1 MEKEIL
7 IRRGEAVIQ
16 ATLYGE
22 SKAGVILCPPHPLYG
37 GNRFDA
43 RLVRIATELA
53 ANNISSLALDYHDYT
68 GGEEEVKDVLAAIA
82 YFKERAGSL
91 GLLGYSCGTAV
102 ASNAARESPT
112 KIKGIALIS
121 PIKRI
126 DKLELELSSNCPKF
140 MVYGFN
146 DSLVVG
152 DFEELY
158 LKARGKKERVA
169 LETDHFYYGFEDIL
183 AKKTTEFFARVLF
196 EDDAGQRMPGR

>member
-1 MEKEIL
+1 MVGDKDMEKEIL
-7 IRRGEAVIQ
+7 IRRGAAVIQ
-16 ATLYGE
+16 TTLYGE

-53 ANNISSLALDYHDYT
+53 TSNISALALDYHAYT
-68 GGEEEVKDVLAAIA
+68 GGGEEVKDVLAAIA
-82 YFKERAGSL
+82 YFEEKVGSL
-91 GLLGYSCGTAV
+91 GLLGYSYGTAV

-112 KIKGIALIS
+112 KIEGLALIS

-126 DKLELELSSNCPKF
+126 DNLELELGSDCPKF
-140 MVYGFN
+140 MAYGLN
-146 DSLVVG
+146 DSLVAG
-152 DFEELY
+152 DFDELY
-158 LKARGKKERVA
+158 LKARGKKERLA

-196 EDDAGQRMPGR
+196 EE